1 MGLNNECF
9 GKQMH
14 DLNTRKLLVPNIL
27 DWSYC
32 LTTIHTCA
40 DTNTWCCQWTI
51 SLDFAWIFIMHF
63 ISVIRKRKGLI

>member
-32 LTTIHTCA
+32 FNNYTYMRRYKHLM
-40 DTNTWCCQWTI
+40 
-51 SLDFAWIFIMHF
+51 L
-63 ISVIRKRKGLI
+63 SVNN